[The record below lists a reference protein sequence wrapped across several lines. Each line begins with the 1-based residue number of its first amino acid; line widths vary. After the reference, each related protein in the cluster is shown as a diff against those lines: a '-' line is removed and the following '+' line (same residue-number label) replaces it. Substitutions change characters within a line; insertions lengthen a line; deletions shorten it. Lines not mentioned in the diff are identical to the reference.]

1 MTFARKLVQFGLPG
15 VGIATALLGAFLAF
29 DPIVRA
35 VFVGFGLLLSFAA
48 GARIPYALMLNE
60 RRYLQLRRE
69 VDQFIWLARELN
81 AAALEARRSSVGEA
95 KFGDLRAAMQES
107 LERMTM
113 FAGRTDEELLREQAE
128 LQPR

>member
-1 MTFARKLVQFGLPG
+1 MTIARKLLQFGLPV

-48 GARIPYALMLNE
+48 GARVPYAFLLNE

-69 VDQFIWLARELN
+69 LDQFIWLARELN
-81 AAALEARRSSVGEA
+81 SAALEARRSSTGEA
-95 KFGDLRAAMQES
+95 KFRDLQVAMQES
-107 LERMTM
+107 VERMSM
-113 FAGRTDEELLREQAE
+113 FAGRTDDELLREQAE

>member
-48 GARIPYALMLNE
+48 GARLPYALLLNE

-81 AAALEARRSSVGEA
+81 AAALEARRNSAGEA

-107 LERMTM
+107 LERMTL